1 MAPGPGYS
9 RYEDLMGSFDTTTAL
24 YDVLRE
30 MQRASSPSSMTYEP
44 ERSLTVTTRE
54 VTADEVILTR
64 VRSI

>member
-1 MAPGPGYS
+1 
-9 RYEDLMGSFDTTTAL
+9 MGSFETTTAL
-24 YDVLRE
+24 YDVLQE
-30 MQRASSPSSMTYEP
+30 MRQASSPSSLTYEP